1 MKRISINTDENADWI
16 KRVNGGKSNKQ
27 ELEIH
32 AELAKKAAEEEARKN
47 ADKKARRASWR
58 RTTRWPG
65 S

>member
-1 MKRISINTDENADWI
+1 MIKRIAINTDENADWI

-47 ADKKARRASWR
+47 ADKK
-58 RTTRWPG
+58 G
-65 S
+65 